1 MSWPRFPSFVW
12 AIFLC
17 ANLVQSATTTSS
29 QTASQT
35 NNALHPWVTVA
46 PDGATRTVTP
56 TIDGEDTISTYNGP
70 TALPTAFSDG
80 SGAFLVCDEASGS
93 GGLYFPFCA
102 SEKDKEV
109 AAGSTYFI
117 TWDVEYFEDPGRGV
131 VVEGALTN
139 HDGVIED
146 QAFSSGPIV
155 ASEGFYAWTISETD
169 PKSWK
174 QMDVQLYL
182 VYENGTSAR
191 NRISGPKLS
200 ITPPKQKSSF
210 QLSFVI
216 LPVSFILLA
225 LVVAAIFVTV
235 RIRKRRV
242 ARRQNGGWNGISSA
256 DLEAKDKD
264 AMNSMAAD
272 DDFTWSAGGAEI
284 APPKPAFTLGAMKL
298 NPLKRIRSLRRPVVN
313 FTIASPTAA
322 GPTPASSV

>member
-1 MSWPRFPSFVW
+1 
-12 AIFLC
+12 
-17 ANLVQSATTTSS
+17 
-29 QTASQT
+29 
-35 NNALHPWVTVA
+35 
-46 PDGATRTVTP
+46 
-56 TIDGEDTISTYNGP
+56 
-70 TALPTAFSDG
+70 
-80 SGAFLVCDEASGS
+80 
-93 GGLYFPFCA
+93 
-102 SEKDKEV
+102 
-109 AAGSTYFI
+109 
-117 TWDVEYFEDPGRGV
+117 
-131 VVEGALTN
+131 
-139 HDGVIED
+139 
-146 QAFSSGPIV
+146 
-155 ASEGFYAWTISETD
+155 
-169 PKSWK
+169 
-174 QMDVQLYL
+174 MDVQLYL

-284 APPKPAFTLGAMKL
+284 APPKPSFTLGAMKL

>member
-1 MSWPRFPSFVW
+1 
-12 AIFLC
+12 
-17 ANLVQSATTTSS
+17 
-29 QTASQT
+29 
-35 NNALHPWVTVA
+35 
-46 PDGATRTVTP
+46 
-56 TIDGEDTISTYNGP
+56 
-70 TALPTAFSDG
+70 
-80 SGAFLVCDEASGS
+80 
-93 GGLYFPFCA
+93 
-102 SEKDKEV
+102 
-109 AAGSTYFI
+109 
-117 TWDVEYFEDPGRGV
+117 
-131 VVEGALTN
+131 
-139 HDGVIED
+139 
-146 QAFSSGPIV
+146 
-155 ASEGFYAWTISETD
+155 
-169 PKSWK
+169 
-174 QMDVQLYL
+174 MDVQLYL

-225 LVVAAIFVTV
+225 SVVAAIFVTV

-256 DLEAKDKD
+256 DLEAKDAK
-264 AMNSMAAD
+264 NSMAAD
-272 DDFTWSAGGAEI
+272 DEFTWSAGGAEI